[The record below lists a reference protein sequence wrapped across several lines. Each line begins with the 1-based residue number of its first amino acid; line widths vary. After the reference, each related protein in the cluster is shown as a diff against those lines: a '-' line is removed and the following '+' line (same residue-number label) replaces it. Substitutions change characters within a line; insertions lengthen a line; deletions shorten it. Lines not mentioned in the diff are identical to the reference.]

1 AAEAVSRGEANLVR
15 CYQWSDLGA
24 FKFIVLEDLRGESLD
39 ERLARGNKL
48 APREACRIVRGAAV
62 GLARLHAQGET
73 HAEIRPANIWLSQ
86 NGTVKLLGYPL
97 ARDPLAGPK
106 TLGDADDYLAPDMAQ
121 AGAKPD
127 PRSDMYALGC
137 VLYQLLAGQVPFAGG
152 DARQKAARK
161 SSETPTACDRINPAV
176 PAALARVV
184 GYMMHKNP
192 DQRYQQATNV
202 VEALAAYTGA
212 DTSPN
217 GAAADAPGSQAFEA
231 WLKQP
236 SPPGQAARGQ
246 GVVGTANTAVVRAAQ
261 APVAVAVQ
269 PPLVARPGAA
279 WPAQAHS
286 AQSHSVQPHPA
297 QGGVALV
304 QAPVAVQVPRAV
316 AVQVPVAS
324 PTVSF
329 DPVGTGQASLAA
341 RLAGPRRKKPVMT
354 YVVLGG
360 AGLVATAVIA
370 FMVIHANSL
379 DGQSSPSSQDST
391 ASVDAKGADGSNAA
405 ANPSPEE
412 SAAEPVVEPAMEA
425 ITSIGELI
433 WEPPTSG
440 QPLDLAYL
448 APGAQVV
455 VAVRPAALMKHAEW
469 EKLADPRTLGTVSR
483 WLTADLREQ
492 AGTPLENIELAI
504 IGLIDA
510 SPAPPRVVMV
520 LHTVEELVADDVA
533 QAWGDARAED
543 VEGAAIRVQGERAFY
558 LPAEAGGKVLV
569 IAPPEVL
576 REVVKSGDEPPRLRL
591 EMEVLL
597 AASDAERH
605 FTLLA
610 APNFPFTGGKSLFT
624 EQGAKLQGPLD
635 GFLEVQEGEGKL
647 ELPKAAMLSVHL
659 TEKSMFAELR
669 VFNSFAGR
677 PTGPVADIYRERI
690 ERLPKQV
697 SNYVRDLY
705 LSDYSKPVLWDFK
718 DQLSMLDKF
727 TRVGY
732 DGKQIVLRAY
742 LPAIAAHNLALGAHL
757 ALLENPGKAGPGAA
771 PAVAANRL
779 TVADKLKRKT
789 TLAFPRNTLET
800 ALKLLSDDVGV
811 EIEMM
816 GKDFQEEGITKN
828 QSFGFDQTDK
838 PAFEILLAILKQAD
852 PAGRLVYVIKPK
864 DGGGEDTIYI
874 TTRGAAAKR
883 GDKLPPELE
892 TN

>member
-1 AAEAVSRGEANLVR
+1 MPTVAQFWKLAVESRLISPQASQQLAEGYARAGGAAANDAAGLAQWLVAKEALSAYQAKLLMAGRKGPFVFGDYVTYDRVEEGRLAGLFRARHAPTNHPVCLYFLAGPGLQDRATVARIAPAVSAADAVSRGLSNLVR
-15 CYQWSDLGA
+15 CYQWCDLGA
-24 FKFIVLEDLRGESLD
+24 FKFIVLEDLRGESLG

-48 APREACRIVRGAAV
+48 SPREACRIVRGAAV
-62 GLARLHAQGET
+62 GLVRLHAQGQT

-86 NGTVKLLGYPL
+86 GGTVKLLGFPL
-97 ARDPLAGPK
+97 ARDPIAGPK
-106 TLGDADDYLAPDMAQ
+106 TPGDADTDYLAPELIP
-121 AGAKPD
+121 AGAQPD

-212 DTSPN
+212 EASQN
-217 GAAADAPGSQAFEA
+217 GAAADASSDQAFEA

-236 SPPGQAARGQ
+236 SPPAQAAREQ
-246 GVVGTANTAVVRAAQ
+246 DAVGRVMRAAQ
-261 APVAVAVQ
+261 APVAVSAQ
-269 PPLVARPGAA
+269 PPLAARPAA
-279 WPAQAHS
+279 ARPAQPHSVQAHS
-286 AQSHSVQPHPA
+286 VQPHSVPSHSVQPHPA
-297 QGGVALV
+297 QGGVAV
-304 QAPVAVQVPRAV
+304 AQAPVAVQVPRAV

-329 DPVGTGQASLAA
+329 DPVGTGQTSLAA

-360 AGLVATAVIA
+360 AGLVAAAVTA
-370 FMVIHANSL
+370 FMVIHANPLGEPSL
-379 DGQSSPSSQDST
+379 EGQSPQAGQSST
-391 ASVDAKGADGSNAA
+391 ASVDANGAEGSNAA

-520 LHTVEELVADDVA
+520 LHPVEELVADDVA

-558 LPAEAGGKVLV
+558 LPAE
-569 IAPPEVL
+569 
-576 REVVKSGDEPPRLRL
+576 
-591 EMEVLL
+591 
-597 AASDAERH
+597 
-605 FTLLA
+605 
-610 APNFPFTGGKSLFT
+610 
-624 EQGAKLQGPLD
+624 
-635 GFLEVQEGEGKL
+635 
-647 ELPKAAMLSVHL
+647 
-659 TEKSMFAELR
+659 
-669 VFNSFAGR
+669 
-677 PTGPVADIYRERI
+677 
-690 ERLPKQV
+690 
-697 SNYVRDLY
+697 
-705 LSDYSKPVLWDFK
+705 
-718 DQLSMLDKF
+718 
-727 TRVGY
+727 
-732 DGKQIVLRAY
+732 
-742 LPAIAAHNLALGAHL
+742 
-757 ALLENPGKAGPGAA
+757 
-771 PAVAANRL
+771 
-779 TVADKLKRKT
+779 
-789 TLAFPRNTLET
+789 
-800 ALKLLSDDVGV
+800 
-811 EIEMM
+811 
-816 GKDFQEEGITKN
+816 
-828 QSFGFDQTDK
+828 
-838 PAFEILLAILKQAD
+838 
-852 PAGRLVYVIKPK
+852 
-864 DGGGEDTIYI
+864 
-874 TTRGAAAKR
+874 
-883 GDKLPPELE
+883 
-892 TN
+892 